1 MGPQDLLD
9 GSAAA
14 PSQGAAP
21 AASEGFMDLFGG
33 GTTAQAQT
41 CAPMVTWQELEGGG
55 KGTNEKMSTLTRVF
69 AGKCVHLCIL

>member
-33 GTTAQAQT
+33 GTTTAPSAQT
-41 CAPMVTWQELEGGG
+41 CAPMVPWQELEEGG
-55 KGTNEKMSTLTRVF
+55 KGDQWEDIYSDTRF
-69 AGKCVHLCIL
+69 RG